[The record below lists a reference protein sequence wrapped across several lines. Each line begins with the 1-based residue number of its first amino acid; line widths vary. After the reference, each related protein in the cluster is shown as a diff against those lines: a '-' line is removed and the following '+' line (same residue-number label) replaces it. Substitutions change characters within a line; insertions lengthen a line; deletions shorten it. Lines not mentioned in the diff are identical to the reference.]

1 MDEIVV
7 GLDIGTTKIVA
18 MVGRR
23 NEHGKI
29 EILGYGKSTSI
40 GVKRGVVSNIE
51 RTVQSIRA
59 AIEEAENASGV
70 EILFVNVGIAG
81 QHIKSIQHHGVL
93 MRGNSEQEIAQS
105 DIDALVQDMFKLVM
119 LPGEEIIHALP
130 QEYIIDNE
138 KGIKEPIGMCGIRM
152 EANFHI
158 ITGQIAAAKNIYKC
172 INRSNLEATGLILEP
187 LASAEA
193 VLSKEEKEAGVA
205 LVDIGGGTNDIAIF
219 QE

>member
-1 MDEIVV
+1 MDSEIIV

-29 EILGYGKSTSI
+29 EILGHGKSTSI

-59 AIEEAENASGV
+59 AVEEAEDFGV
-70 EILFVNVGIAG
+70 EIKLVHVGIAG
-81 QHIKSIQHHGVL
+81 QHIKSLQHHGVL
-93 MRGNSEQEIAQS
+93 MRSNYEQEITQT
-105 DIDALVQDMFKLVM
+105 DIDALTQDMYKLVM

-138 KGIKEPIGMCGIRM
+138 KGIKDRIGMCGIRM

-172 INRSNLEATGLILEP
+172 VNRG
-187 LASAEA
+187 
-193 VLSKEEKEAGVA
+193 
-205 LVDIGGGTNDIAIF
+205 D
-219 QE
+219 